1 MITVDYIT
9 YHIYIYICNT
19 HSVISG
25 SHWGYNTHQN
35 GEYNGYIV
43 RMSMFHLFSSH
54 LIVFYQRCHWC
65 TAGIHLDQNQT
76 NHAVANDKCYRPG
89 LVAGTQVV
97 NVVGWLLFLIWQTH
111 SQLFAESTELTTPCN
126 IQESFNVLKSWIPS
140 CHFNPGTILVSVLC
154 WETIATGLQAAW
166 TKLRI
171 SQTPASS
178 ANKAPVQTPNPAA
191 LAEKQIAMLG
201 SSSEYQCT
209 DGDFSSKLLQF
220 NAIHPLHGCM
230 SICCNMS
237 IWCNSVMCVSCL
249 LSYFLI
255 CFRIG
260 VFEVS
265 WGSPPRS
272 LDGTAL
278 WATFFGTGFTGL
290 VFGFFGLAGGVSDPE
305 MCLWVWQWRIYHG
318 FTLRFTPQNGDF
330 MWFQWEND
338 GRWNG
343 VPYGTIFSV
352 KTRKVIW
359 WYC

>member
-1 MITVDYIT
+1 
-9 YHIYIYICNT
+9 
-19 HSVISG
+19 
-25 SHWGYNTHQN
+25 
-35 GEYNGYIV
+35 
-43 RMSMFHLFSSH
+43 MFHLVSSH
-54 LIVFYQRCHWC
+54 LIVKYQRCHRF

-97 NVVGWLLFLIWQTH
+97 NVVGWFDKAH

-178 ANKAPVQTPNPAA
+178 ANKAPVRTPNPAA
-191 LAEKQIAMLG
+191 LAKKQIAMLG

-237 IWCNSVMCVSCL
+237 IWCNVCLVSCH
-249 LSYFLI
+249 I
-255 CFRIG
+255 
-260 VFEVS
+260 
-265 WGSPPRS
+265 
-272 LDGTAL
+272 L
-278 WATFFGTGFTGL
+278 WSASVTGFSKFLGGRHL
-290 VFGFFGLAGGVSDPE
+290 VRLMGRRFERPSLALASLAWSSAFSASQVE
-305 MCLWVWQWRIYHG
+305 FQTQKCVWVWQWRIYHG
-318 FTLRFTPQNGDF
+318 FTPKMVISCDFNGK
-330 MWFQWEND
+330 MMVD
-338 GRWNG
+338 GMG
-343 VPYGTIFSV
+343 CHIFSENQ
-352 KTRKVIW
+352 KGDTVIL
-359 WYC
+359 